1 MERSTR
7 FAAVFLPYAL
17 AAFLIGLV
25 GGASSLLGP
34 AFVADMKLNSI
45 NTTWTALAQAMST
58 AACAPILGKVGDT
71 MGRGRT
77 LLAGLVIFLVG
88 NILSA
93 VADSLGVMLA
103 ARFIVGIGTA
113 AMAPLI
119 LACITT
125 QLPPEKTARGF
136 SVYMLISGGAVIL
149 GALLGTVLLRRGWRV
164 MQWGCAAAGAA
175 VLSVCLLTV
184 RDRQRP
190 QAAARLNLLSA
201 IPVVLF
207 FSLILCLPAV
217 AQTFGWRSAPLGV
230 VACLSAVALAWLVRS
245 ERLARQS
252 ILSGRLLRQRVF
264 LCSVAALFLTQG
276 LLQANVTNV
285 LMFIRDAQP
294 ENAALAGYAVCVLYA
309 GVSAGA
315 IVLGPLADRVDSR
328 LVLAGAMA
336 LTGGGCA
343 LLLLFGP
350 EMPLWLP
357 AGALGL
363 LGIGL
368 GAGGTILMKVAL
380 SRPDGQQAGAA
391 AGTYGL
397 FRDLAAPFGVAVLVP
412 LYTNRAAALQDAGL
426 TAAKAAEQAIHTLGA
441 VELGCIAAGL
451 IAVRLLPGRE
461 ERNECHEA

>member
-1 MERSTR
+1 MR

-34 AFVADMKLNSI
+34 AFVADLGLDSV

-58 AACAPILGKVGDT
+58 AACAPILGKVGDSF
-71 MGRGRT
+71 GRGRT
-77 LLAGLVIFLVG
+77 LLAGLTVFLAG

-93 VADSLGVMLA
+93 LAGSLGVMLA

-125 QLPPEKTARGF
+125 ELPPEKTARGF

-175 VLSVCLLTV
+175 VLPVCLLTV
-184 RDRQRP
+184 RKHP
-190 QAAARLNLLSA
+190 SPSVHAPLNWRGA
-201 IPVVLF
+201 VPVVLF
-207 FSLILCLPAV
+207 FSLALCLPAV
-217 AQTFGWRSAPLGV
+217 AQTFGWGSAPLGIL
-230 VACLSAVALAWLVRS
+230 AMLCAVALIWLVRS
-245 ERLARQS
+245 EARARQPV
-252 ILSGRLLRQRVF
+252 LSGQLLRQRVF

-294 ENAALAGYAVCVLYA
+294 ENAALSGYAVCVLYA

-315 IVLGPLADRVDSR
+315 ILLGPLADRTDPR

-350 EMPLWLP
+350 SMPLWLP
-357 AGALGL
+357 ALALGL
-363 LGIGL
+363 LGFGL

-380 SRPDGQQAGAA
+380 SRLNRQQAGAA

-412 LYTNRAAALQDAGL
+412 LYTNRAAALHDAGL
-426 TAAKAAEQAIHTLGA
+426 TAATAAQQAMHTLGA

-451 IAVRLLPGRE
+451 IAVWLLPGRE
-461 ERNECHEA
+461 ERKESHETGK